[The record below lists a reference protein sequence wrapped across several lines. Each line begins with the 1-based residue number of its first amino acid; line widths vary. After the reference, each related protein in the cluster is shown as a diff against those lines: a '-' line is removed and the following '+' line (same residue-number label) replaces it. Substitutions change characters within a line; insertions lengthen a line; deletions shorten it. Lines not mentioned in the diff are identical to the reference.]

1 MNYKQFLDIYNQGPE
16 EVYRLFKTYE
26 KRIESL
32 NGKIQVISN
41 RVSTLE
47 FHTKKNS
54 TNSHKPPSSD
64 GLRKPKTK
72 SLREKT
78 DRQTGGQPGHEGHT
92 LHHVSH
98 PDYVINHRVT
108 TCDGCGESLENQ
120 PVIRV
125 KTRQVFDIPP
135 IQLEVTQHETE
146 VKTCASCGTKTES
159 SFPEEVQHH
168 VQYGANVQSMVMY
181 MMHYQLAPFARTKEF
196 FHHFFDLSISEGTLW
211 NMNRKFGTYLVGTF
225 EPQARNRLIQAPVV
239 HFDETGLRSEGKTQW
254 LHTLSTD
261 QVTLQYVHEK
271 RGTDAINEI
280 DLLPK
285 FQGIAV
291 HDCLASYFVY
301 EKCEHA
307 VCNAHLLR
315 DLKAVHEQTKQT
327 WTQDMMEILLL
338 AKQERERQNA
348 PLNPMVVAWM
358 DDTYTAILE
367 KGYMENAAMANHD
380 AEKLLNRLSKRQ
392 DSVLLFV
399 ENPSVPFD
407 NNLAERDL
415 RMAKVKQKVSGT
427 FRSGTGAQ
435 NFAMARSFLST
446 LKKQKKNLFE
456 SIKQVMKTG
465 EIQLFET

>member
-16 EVYRLFKTYE
+16 AVYRLIQTYE

-32 NGKIQVISN
+32 EGQLQMITN
-41 RVSTLE
+41 RISTLE
-47 FHTKKNS
+47 FQSKKNS

-72 SLREKT
+72 SLREKA
-78 DRQTGGQPGHEGHT
+78 DRKTGGQTGHKGHT
-92 LHHVSH
+92 LHHVSQ
-98 PDYVINHRVT
+98 PDHVIRYPVT
-108 TCDGCGESLENQ
+108 TCDCCGESLGKELI
-120 PVIRV
+120 VGV
-125 KTRQVFDIPP
+125 EARQVFEIPP
-135 IQLEVTQHETE
+135 IQFEVTQHETE
-146 VKTCASCGTKTES
+146 IKKCAGCGTKTES
-159 SFPEEVQHH
+159 EFPEDVQHH
-168 VQYGANVQSMVMY
+168 VQYGANVKSMILY
-181 MMHYQLAPFARTKEF
+181 MMQYQLIPFARTKEF
-196 FHHFFDLSISEGTLW
+196 FQDFFDLSISEGTLW
-211 NMNRKFGTYLVGTF
+211 NINEKFSAYLTDTF
-225 EPQARNRLIQAPVV
+225 EPQARNQIIQSPVV
-239 HFDETGLRSEGKTQW
+239 HFDETGVRSEGKTQW
-254 LHTLSTD
+254 LHTLSTN

-271 RGTDAINEI
+271 RGTEAMNEI

-285 FQGIAV
+285 FKGIAV

-315 DLKAVHEQTKQT
+315 DLKAVYEQTNQT

-338 AKQERERQNA
+338 AKQQRECQEE

-358 DDTYTAILE
+358 DDTYLDIVE
-367 KGYMENAAMANHD
+367 KGYEQNATMANHD

-399 ENPSVPFD
+399 ENSDVPFD

-415 RMAKVKQKVSGT
+415 RMTKVKQKVSGT
-427 FRSGTGAQ
+427 FRSKTGAQ
-435 NFAMARSFLST
+435 NFAMARSFLGT
-446 LKKQKKNLFE
+446 LKKQKRNLFE

-465 EIQLFET
+465 KIQLFET

>member
-1 MNYKQFLDIYNQGPE
+1 MNYKQFLTIYNQGPE
-16 EVYRLFKTYE
+16 EVYRLFKEYE
-26 KRIESL
+26 KRMESL
-32 NGKIQVISN
+32 GGKLQVISN

-47 FHTKKNS
+47 FQSKKNS

-78 DRQTGGQPGHEGHT
+78 DRKTGGQPGHKGHT
-92 LHHVSH
+92 LHHVSQ
-98 PDYVINHRVT
+98 PDSVIRHRVT
-108 TCDGCGESLENQ
+108 TCDCCGESLENE
-120 PVIRV
+120 PVVRV
-125 KTRQVFDIPP
+125 KARQVFDIPP

-159 SFPEEVQHH
+159 DFPEDVQHH
-168 VQYGANVQSMVMY
+168 VQYGTNVQSMVLY
-181 MMHYQLAPFARTKEF
+181 MMQYQLIPFARTKEF
-196 FHHFFDLSISEGTLW
+196 FQDFFDVSISEGTLW
-211 NMNRKFGTYLVGTF
+211 NIHQQFGTYLVEIF
-225 EPQARNRLIQAPVV
+225 EPQARHQIIQASVV

-261 QVTLQYVHEK
+261 RVTLQYIHEK
-271 RGTDAINEI
+271 RGTEAMNEI
-280 DLLPK
+280 NLLPK
-285 FQGIAV
+285 FRGIAV

-301 EKCEHA
+301 EKCKHA

-315 DLKAVHEQTKQT
+315 DLKAVYEQTGQT

-338 AKQERERQNA
+338 AKQQRECQEG
-348 PLNPMVVAWM
+348 PLHPMVVTWM
-358 DDTYTAILE
+358 DDTYLDILK
-367 KGYMENAAMANHD
+367 KGYVQNAVMANHD

-399 ENPSVPFD
+399 KNSDVPFD

-427 FRSGTGAQ
+427 FRSETGAQ
-435 NFAMARSFLST
+435 NFAIARSFLST
-446 LKKQKKNLFE
+446 LKKQKRNLFE

-465 EIQLFET
+465 RIELFET